1 MADFAVKNGVQ
12 AVHPFFLVPTGR
24 GKDIEEEAVKS
35 ENYFKMIKTVLEKQK
50 VVPIELKPTCA
61 PQFMPMAKEMD
72 IPMRYSRGCLA
83 GIAYCCIIPNGDVH
97 ICPYLPIST
106 GNIRE
111 KSFDKIWKE
120 SEIFNKL
127 RDFSKYEGKC
137 GKCGSVEICGGC
149 RARAYYYSEGNYM
162 AEEPWCYKSTR

>member
-1 MADFAVKNGVQ
+1 M
-12 AVHPFFLVPTGR
+12 
-24 GKDIEEEAVKS
+24 
-35 ENYFKMIKTVLEKQK
+35 
-50 VVPIELKPTCA
+50 PIELKPTCA

-137 GKCGSVEICGGC
+137 GECGSVEICGGC
-149 RARAYYYSEGNYM
+149 RAITTKEIIWR
-162 AEEPWCYKSTR
+162 KSLGVIKVRGEYIGRDRWKNIEYDSKRV